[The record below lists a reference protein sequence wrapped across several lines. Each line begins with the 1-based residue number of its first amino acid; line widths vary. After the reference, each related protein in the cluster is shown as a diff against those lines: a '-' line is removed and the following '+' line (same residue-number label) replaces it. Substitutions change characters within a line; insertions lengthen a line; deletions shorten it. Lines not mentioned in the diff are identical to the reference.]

1 MSQKELLKEVLSLKP
16 QERYA
21 IVEAILRSL
30 DQPDEDI
37 EKIWK
42 EESDKRV
49 LAIKEGRLGTI
60 PYEEIFG

>member
-1 MSQKELLKEVLSLKP
+1 MSRQELIKKVLSLKP

-30 DQPDEDI
+30 DQPDEEI

-42 EESDKRV
+42 EECDRRV

-60 PYEEIFG
+60 PYEEIF